1 LPLPTWL
8 DIVAGVTPIGGGSQ
22 MIHRRTSRLTVGA
35 VILTVFAAAS
45 HSGAADPK
53 IVEAAKKEGKLVA
66 YVSMLTENATALLAE
81 FKKKYPFIDTSLYRA
96 NTQKLLPKIQLE
108 ARTQQHQA
116 DVISAT
122 FTIWNELT
130 RGKLIMKYDSPER
143 FRFPAD
149 LKDADGYWNI
159 LYLGVQGMA
168 YNTKLVAPDI
178 APKNYEDL
186 LHPRWRPKQI
196 AMDYR
201 DSSWM
206 AVMLEIMG
214 EAEGIAFMKKL
225 AAKDLYMR
233 ENKNLLTQLLAA
245 GEFPVLANTYLETFA
260 KIQKAGAPIEWVA
273 GRNPIPASTHLLG
286 IYAHAR
292 HPNAAKLFVDFL
304 LSREGQSLTANVIGT
319 YPANPDVE
327 SELRKKT
334 AGYRLHPVNPKMMSR
349 FDEINKQYMEIFW
362 KN

>member
-1 LPLPTWL
+1 
-8 DIVAGVTPIGGGSQ
+8 
-22 MIHRRTSRLTVGA
+22 MIHRRALRLTVCA
-35 VILTVFAAAS
+35 VVLTVLAPAS
-45 HSGAADPK
+45 HSGAVDPK

-66 YVSMLTENATALLAE
+66 YTSMLTENATALLAE

-122 FTIWNELT
+122 FTIWNELG

-143 FRFPAD
+143 SRFPAD
-149 LKDADGYWNI
+149 LKDAEGYWTI
-159 LYLGVQGMA
+159 LHLGVQGMA

-178 APKNYEDL
+178 APKRYEDL
-186 LHPRWRPKQI
+186 LQPRWRPKQI

-214 EAEGIAFMKKL
+214 EAEGLAFMKKL

-260 KIQKAGAPIEWVA
+260 KIQKAGAPIEWVP

-286 IYAHAR
+286 IYAYAR

-334 AGYRLHPVNPKMMSR
+334 AGYRL
-349 FDEINKQYMEIFW
+349 
-362 KN
+362 

>member
-1 LPLPTWL
+1 
-8 DIVAGVTPIGGGSQ
+8 
-22 MIHRRTSRLTVGA
+22 MNHRHRKQLVVVLLSFALLCDRA
-35 VILTVFAAAS
+35 VD
-45 HSGAADPK
+45 GADPK
-53 IVEAAKKEGKLVA
+53 LVEAARKEGKLVA

-108 ARTQQHQA
+108 ARTSQHEA

-130 RGKLIMKYDSPER
+130 RGKLVMKYDSPER
-143 FRFPAD
+143 AKYPAS

-159 LYLGVQGMA
+159 LHLGVQGMA
-168 YNTKLVAPDI
+168 YNTKLVSPDS
-178 APKNYEDL
+178 APKKYEDL

-214 EAEGIAFMKKL
+214 EAEGLAFMKKL

-260 KIQKAGAPIEWVA
+260 KIQKAGAPIEWVP

-304 LSREGQSLTANVIGT
+304 LSPEGQSLTANVIGS
-319 YPANPDVE
+319 YPANPNVE
-327 SELRKKT
+327 SDLRKRT
-334 AGYRLHPVNPKMMSR
+334 AGYRLHPVNPKMMAR
-349 FDEINKQYMEIFW
+349 FDEVNKQYMEIFW
-362 KN
+362 KNP

>member
-1 LPLPTWL
+1 MNLLLRRLAVLAFLATPLLCT
-8 DIVAGVTPIGGGSQ
+8 
-22 MIHRRTSRLTVGA
+22 HTVD
-35 VILTVFAAAS
+35 
-45 HSGAADPK
+45 AADPK
-53 IVEAAKKEGKLVA
+53 LVEAARKEGQLVA

-108 ARTQQHQA
+108 ARTQQHEA

-130 RGKLIMKYDSPER
+130 RGKLVMRYDSPER
-143 FRFPAD
+143 AKYPET
-149 LKDADGYWNI
+149 LKDAGGYWNI
-159 LYLGVQGMA
+159 LHLGVQGMA
-168 YNTKLVAPDI
+168 YNTKLVSPDS
-178 APKNYEDL
+178 APKKYEDL

-214 EAEGIAFMKKL
+214 EAEGLAFMKKL

-260 KIQKAGAPIEWVA
+260 KIQKAGAPIEWVP

-304 LSREGQSLTANVIGT
+304 LSPEGQSLTANVIGS
-319 YPANPDVE
+319 YPANPNVE
-327 SELRKKT
+327 SDLRKKT
-334 AGYRLHPVNPKMMSR
+334 AGYRLHPVNPRMMAR
-349 FDEINKQYMEIFW
+349 FDEVNKQYMEIFW
-362 KN
+362 KNP

>member
-1 LPLPTWL
+1 MVHQTF
-8 DIVAGVTPIGGGSQ
+8 
-22 MIHRRTSRLTVGA
+22 RLTVCA
-35 VILTVFAAAS
+35 VILTVLAAAS
-45 HSGAADPK
+45 HSVAADPK
-53 IVEAAKKEGKLVA
+53 IVDAAKKEGKLVA

-81 FKKKYPFIDTSLYRA
+81 FKKKYPFIETSLYRA

-130 RGKLIMKYDSPER
+130 QGKLIMKYDSPER
-143 FRFPAD
+143 ARFPAG

-159 LYLGVQGMA
+159 LHLGVQGMA
-168 YNTKLVAPDI
+168 YNTKLVTRDI
-178 APKNYEDL
+178 APKRYEDL

-304 LSREGQSLTANVIGT
+304 LSREGQTLTANVIGS

-327 SELRKKT
+327 SELRRKT
-334 AGYRLHPVNPKMMSR
+334 AGYHLHPVNPKMMSR
-349 FDEINKQYMEIFW
+349 FDETNKQYMEIFW

>member
-1 LPLPTWL
+1 MLHQTL
-8 DIVAGVTPIGGGSQ
+8 
-22 MIHRRTSRLTVGA
+22 RLTVCA
-35 VILTVFAAAS
+35 VILSVLAAAS
-45 HSGAADPK
+45 PSGAADPK

-143 FRFPAD
+143 SRFPAD
-149 LKDADGYWNI
+149 LKDAEGYWNI

-168 YNTKLVAPDI
+168 YNTKMVPPDS
-178 APKNYEDL
+178 APKRYEDL

-362 KN
+362 KS

>member
-1 LPLPTWL
+1 
-8 DIVAGVTPIGGGSQ
+8 
-22 MIHRRTSRLTVGA
+22 MIHRRTLRLTVCA
-35 VILTVFAAAS
+35 VILAVLAAAS
-45 HSGAADPK
+45 PSGAADPK

-143 FRFPAD
+143 SRFPAD

-159 LYLGVQGMA
+159 LHLGVQGMA
-168 YNTKLVAPDI
+168 YNTKMVPPDI
-178 APKNYEDL
+178 APKSYEDL

-245 GEFPVLANTYLETFA
+245 GEFPVLANTYLETFS

-362 KN
+362 KS

>member
-1 LPLPTWL
+1 
-8 DIVAGVTPIGGGSQ
+8 
-22 MIHRRTSRLTVGA
+22 MHRTLRLTVCA
-35 VILTVFAAAS
+35 VILAVLAAAS
-45 HSGAADPK
+45 PSGAADPK

-143 FRFPAD
+143 SRFPAD

-159 LYLGVQGMA
+159 LHLGVQGMA
-168 YNTKLVAPDI
+168 YNTKMVPPDI
-178 APKNYEDL
+178 APKSYEDL

-206 AVMLEIMG
+206 AVILEIMG

-233 ENKNLLTQLLAA
+233 ENNNLLTQLLAA

>member
-1 LPLPTWL
+1 MNPWLRKLPVSAL
-8 DIVAGVTPIGGGSQ
+8 
-22 MIHRRTSRLTVGA
+22 LTFPLLCVGA
-35 VILTVFAAAS
+35 IY
-45 HSGAADPK
+45 GADSK
-53 IVEAAKKEGKLVA
+53 IIDAAKKEGKLVA

-81 FKKKYPFIDTSLYRA
+81 FKKQYPFIDTSLYRA
-96 NTQKLLPKIQLE
+96 NTQRLLPKIQLE
-108 ARTQQHQA
+108 ARTQQHEA

-130 RGKLIMKYDSPER
+130 RAKLILKYDSPER
-143 FRFPAD
+143 AKYPDA

-159 LYLGVQGMA
+159 LHLGVQGMA
-168 YNTKLVAPDI
+168 YNTKLVAPEA
-178 APKNYEDL
+178 APKKYEDL
-186 LHPRWRPKQI
+186 LHSRWRPKQI

-214 EAEGIAFMKKL
+214 EAEGLAFMKKL

-260 KIQKAGAPIEWVA
+260 KIQKAGAPIEWVP

-292 HPNAAKLFVDFL
+292 HPNTAKLFVDFL
-304 LSREGQSLTANVIGT
+304 LSRDGQSLTANVIGS
-319 YPANPDVE
+319 YPANPEVE
-327 SELRKKT
+327 SDLRKKT

-349 FDEINKQYMEIFW
+349 FDEVNKQYMEIFW

>member
-1 LPLPTWL
+1 MGSTSNLLLASTL
-8 DIVAGVTPIGGGSQ
+8 SVLLLIGA
-22 MIHRRTSRLTVGA
+22 MPA
-35 VILTVFAAAS
+35 K
-45 HSGAADPK
+45 AADPRL
-53 IVEAAKKEGKLVA
+53 VDAAKKEGKLVA

-108 ARTQQHQA
+108 ARTQQHEA

-143 FRFPAD
+143 AKYPD
-149 LKDADGYWNI
+149 TLKDAEGYWNI
-159 LYLGVQGMA
+159 LHLGVQGMA
-168 YNTKLVAPDI
+168 YNTKLVAPEL
-178 APKNYEDL
+178 APKRYEDL
-186 LHPRWRPKQI
+186 LHRRWRPKQI

-214 EAEGIAFMKKL
+214 DSEGLAFMKKL

-245 GEFPVLANTYLETFA
+245 GEFPLLANTYLETFV
-260 KIQKAGAPIEWVA
+260 KIHKAGAPIEWVP

-304 LSREGQSLTANVIGT
+304 LSQEGQSITANVIGS
-319 YPANPDVE
+319 YPANPNVE

-334 AGYRLHPVNPKMMSR
+334 AGYRLHPVNPKMMAR
-349 FDEINKQYMEIFW
+349 FDEVNKQYMEIFW

>member
-1 LPLPTWL
+1 MNHRHRKQL
-8 DIVAGVTPIGGGSQ
+8 VAVLLS
-22 MIHRRTSRLTVGA
+22 
-35 VILTVFAAAS
+35 FALLRDR
-45 HSGAADPK
+45 AADGADAK
-53 IVEAAKKEGKLVA
+53 LVEAAKKEGKLVA

-108 ARTQQHQA
+108 ARTSQHEA

-130 RGKLIMKYDSPER
+130 RGKLVMKYDSPER
-143 FRFPAD
+143 AKYPDA

-159 LYLGVQGMA
+159 LHLGVQGMA
-168 YNTKLVAPDI
+168 YNTKLVPPDL
-178 APKNYEDL
+178 APKKYEDL
-186 LHPRWRPKQI
+186 LQPRWRPKQI

-214 EAEGIAFMKKL
+214 ETEGLAFMKKL

-260 KIQKAGAPIEWVA
+260 KIQKAGAPIEWVP

-286 IYAHAR
+286 VYAHAR

-304 LSREGQSLTANVIGT
+304 LSPEGQSLTANVIGT
-319 YPANPDVE
+319 YPANPSVE

-334 AGYRLHPVNPKMMSR
+334 AGYRLHPVNPKMMAR
-349 FDEINKQYMEIFW
+349 FDEVNKQYMDIFW
-362 KN
+362 KNP

>member
-1 LPLPTWL
+1 
-8 DIVAGVTPIGGGSQ
+8 
-22 MIHRRTSRLTVGA
+22 MIHRRTLRLTVCA
-35 VILTVFAAAS
+35 VILAVLAAAS
-45 HSGAADPK
+45 PSGAADPK

-66 YVSMLTENATALLAE
+66 YVSMLTENARALLAE

-143 FRFPAD
+143 SRFPAD

-159 LYLGVQGMA
+159 LHLGVQGMA
-168 YNTKLVAPDI
+168 YNTKMVPPDI
-178 APKNYEDL
+178 APKSYEDL

-214 EAEGIAFMKKL
+214 EAEGISFMKKL

-362 KN
+362 KS

>member
-1 LPLPTWL
+1 
-8 DIVAGVTPIGGGSQ
+8 
-22 MIHRRTSRLTVGA
+22 
-35 VILTVFAAAS
+35 
-45 HSGAADPK
+45 
-53 IVEAAKKEGKLVA
+53 
-66 YVSMLTENATALLAE
+66 MLTENATALLAE

-143 FRFPAD
+143 AKFPAD
-149 LKDADGYWNI
+149 LKDAEGYWNI
-159 LYLGVQGMA
+159 VHLGVQGMA

-178 APKNYEDL
+178 APKSYEDL

-273 GRNPIPASTHLLG
+273 GQKSDSRFDPS
-286 IYAHAR
+286 AR
-292 HPNAAKLFVDFL
+292 HLRACAPSQCGQAFRRFFAIARRAKLDGKRDRHLPGQSRRRVGVEKKDRRL
-304 LSREGQSLTANVIGT
+304 SPPPGQSQDDVALRRDQQTVHGNILEKLSRENQGAGKSQGQICSRLVDAVSKSAIDSIMWVDSTQLAALT
-319 YPANPDVE
+319 
-327 SELRKKT
+327 
-334 AGYRLHPVNPKMMSR
+334 
-349 FDEINKQYMEIFW
+349 
-362 KN
+362 

>member
-1 LPLPTWL
+1 
-8 DIVAGVTPIGGGSQ
+8 
-22 MIHRRTSRLTVGA
+22 
-35 VILTVFAAAS
+35 
-45 HSGAADPK
+45 
-53 IVEAAKKEGKLVA
+53 
-66 YVSMLTENATALLAE
+66 
-81 FKKKYPFIDTSLYRA
+81 
-96 NTQKLLPKIQLE
+96 
-108 ARTQQHQA
+108 
-116 DVISAT
+116 

-143 FRFPAD
+143 AKYPDA

-159 LYLGVQGMA
+159 LHLGVQGMA
-168 YNTKLVAPDI
+168 YNTKLVSPDL
-178 APKNYEDL
+178 APKKYEDL
-186 LHPRWRPKQI
+186 LLPRWRPKQI

-214 EAEGIAFMKKL
+214 DAEGLAFMKKL

-260 KIQKAGAPIEWVA
+260 KIQKAGAPIEWVP

-286 IYAHAR
+286 VYAHAR

-304 LSREGQSLTANVIGT
+304 LSPEGQSLTANVIGS
-319 YPANPDVE
+319 YPANPSVE

-334 AGYRLHPVNPKMMSR
+334 AGYRLHPVNPKMMAR
-349 FDEINKQYMEIFW
+349 FDEVNKQYMEIFW
-362 KN
+362 KNP

>member
-1 LPLPTWL
+1 MDRSKLIPWY
-8 DIVAGVTPIGGGSQ
+8 AGFIIIALLGT
-22 MIHRRTSRLTVGA
+22 
-35 VILTVFAAAS
+35 AAAQT
-45 HSGAADPK
+45 ADPK
-53 IVEAAKKEGKLVA
+53 VIEGAKKEGKLVA
-66 YVSMLTENATALLAE
+66 YVSMLTENATSLLAA
-81 FKKKYPFIDTSLYRA
+81 FKKKYPFIDTALYRA

-108 ARTQQHQA
+108 ARTQQHEA
-116 DVISAT
+116 DIISAT

-130 RGKLIMKYDSPER
+130 RGKLIMRYDSPER
-143 FRFPAD
+143 VRYPEG
-149 LKDADGYWNI
+149 LKDPDGYWNI
-159 LYLGVQGMA
+159 LHLGIQGMA
-168 YNTKLVAPDI
+168 YNTKMVTPDI
-178 APKNYEDL
+178 APRSYEDL
-186 LHPRWRPKQI
+186 LHPRWKAKQI

-214 EAEGIAFMKKL
+214 EKEGLSFMRKL

-245 GEFPVLANTYLETFA
+245 GEFPILANTYLDTHVR
-260 KIQKAGAPIEWVA
+260 IQKAGAPIEWVA

-304 LSREGQSLTANVIGT
+304 LSKEGQSLATNVIGS
-319 YPANPDVE
+319 YPANPSVE

-334 AGYRLHPVNPKMMSR
+334 VGYSIHPVNPKMMSR
-349 FDEINKQYMEIFW
+349 FDEVNKQYMEIFW
-362 KN
+362 KNS

>member
-1 LPLPTWL
+1 
-8 DIVAGVTPIGGGSQ
+8 
-22 MIHRRTSRLTVGA
+22 MIHRRTLRLTVCA
-35 VILTVFAAAS
+35 VILTVLAAAS
-45 HSGAADPK
+45 PTGAADPK

-143 FRFPAD
+143 SRFPAD
-149 LKDADGYWNI
+149 LKDAEGYWNI
-159 LYLGVQGMA
+159 LHLGVQGMA
-168 YNTKLVAPDI
+168 YNTKMVAPDI
-178 APKNYEDL
+178 APKRYEDL

-327 SELRKKT
+327 SELRKKI

>member
-1 LPLPTWL
+1 
-8 DIVAGVTPIGGGSQ
+8 
-22 MIHRRTSRLTVGA
+22 MIHRTL
-35 VILTVFAAAS
+35 ILSFCAAILIVLAAAS
-45 HSGAADPK
+45 RGGAADPK
-53 IVEAAKKEGKLVA
+53 IVAAAKQEGKLVA

-81 FKKKYPFIDTSLYRA
+81 FKKKYPFIDTALYRA

-108 ARTQQHQA
+108 ARAQQHQA

-143 FRFPAD
+143 SKFPAD
-149 LKDADGYWNI
+149 LKDAEGYWNI

-168 YNTKLVAPDI
+168 YNTRMVAPDI
-178 APKNYEDL
+178 APKRYEDL
-186 LHPRWRPKQI
+186 LHPRWRPQQI

-206 AVMLEIMG
+206 AVILEIMG

-260 KIQKAGAPIEWVA
+260 KIQKAGAPIEWVP

-304 LSREGQSLTANVIGT
+304 LSREGQSLTANVIGS
-319 YPANPDVE
+319 YPANPEVE

>member
-1 LPLPTWL
+1 
-8 DIVAGVTPIGGGSQ
+8 
-22 MIHRRTSRLTVGA
+22 MIHRRTLRLTVCA
-35 VILTVFAAAS
+35 VILAVLAAAS
-45 HSGAADPK
+45 PSGAADPK

-143 FRFPAD
+143 SRFPAD

-159 LYLGVQGMA
+159 LHLGVQGMA
-168 YNTKLVAPDI
+168 YNTKMVPPDI
-178 APKNYEDL
+178 APKSYEDL

-304 LSREGQSLTANVIGT
+304 LSREGQSLTANAIGT

-362 KN
+362 KS

>member
-1 LPLPTWL
+1 MNLLTFK
-8 DIVAGVTPIGGGSQ
+8 
-22 MIHRRTSRLTVGA
+22 LTVYGI
-35 VILTVFAAAS
+35 VLTVLAAAWPACS
-45 HSGAADPK
+45 ADPK

-66 YVSMLTENATALLAE
+66 YVSMLTENAAALLAE
-81 FKKKYPFIDTSLYRA
+81 FRKKYPFIDTSLYRA

-108 ARTQQHQA
+108 ARTQQHEA

-143 FRFPAD
+143 AKFPAA
-149 LKDADGYWNI
+149 LKDADSYWNI
-159 LYLGVQGMA
+159 LHLGVQGMA
-168 YNTKLVAPDI
+168 YNTRMVAPEI
-178 APKNYEDL
+178 APKSYEDL

-196 AMDYR
+196 AMDFR

-214 EAEGIAFMKKL
+214 DAEGIAFMKKL

-245 GEFPVLANTYLETFA
+245 GEFPVLANTYLETFS
-260 KIQKAGAPIEWVA
+260 KIQKSGAPIEWVP

-304 LSREGQSLTANVIGT
+304 LSREGQSLTANVIGS
-319 YPANPDVE
+319 YPANPEVE

-349 FDEINKQYMEIFW
+349 F
-362 KN
+362 

>member
-1 LPLPTWL
+1 MLHQTL
-8 DIVAGVTPIGGGSQ
+8 
-22 MIHRRTSRLTVGA
+22 RRTVCA
-35 VILTVFAAAS
+35 VVLSVLAAAS
-45 HSGAADPK
+45 PSGAADPK

-108 ARTQQHQA
+108 ARAQQHQA

-143 FRFPAD
+143 SRFPAD

-159 LYLGVQGMA
+159 LHLGVQGMA
-168 YNTKLVAPDI
+168 YNTTLVPPDI
-178 APKNYEDL
+178 APKSYEDL

>member
-1 LPLPTWL
+1 MSPLLRQLLVFALLALPL
-8 DIVAGVTPIGGGSQ
+8 VYAGV
-22 MIHRRTSRLTVGA
+22 VA
-35 VILTVFAAAS
+35 
-45 HSGAADPK
+45 AADPR

-108 ARTQQHQA
+108 ARTQQHEA

-143 FRFPAD
+143 AKYPD
-149 LKDADGYWNI
+149 TLKDADGYWNI
-159 LYLGVQGMA
+159 LHLGVQGMA
-168 YNTKLVAPDI
+168 YNTKLVSPDI
-178 APKNYEDL
+178 APKKYEDL
-186 LHPRWRPKQI
+186 LQPRWRSKQI

-214 EAEGIAFMKKL
+214 ETEGLAFMKKL

-260 KIQKAGAPIEWVA
+260 KIQKAGAPIEWVP

-286 IYAHAR
+286 VYAHAR

-304 LSREGQSLTANVIGT
+304 LSPEGQSLTANVIGT
-319 YPANPDVE
+319 YPANPSVE

-334 AGYRLHPVNPKMMSR
+334 AGYRLHPVNPKMMAR
-349 FDEINKQYMEIFW
+349 FDEVNKQYMDIFW
-362 KN
+362 KNP

>member
-1 LPLPTWL
+1 MNLLL
-8 DIVAGVTPIGGGSQ
+8 RQLGVLAFLAFSVVCT
-22 MIHRRTSRLTVGA
+22 HRVD
-35 VILTVFAAAS
+35 
-45 HSGAADPK
+45 AADPK
-53 IVEAAKKEGKLVA
+53 LVEAAKKEAKLVA

-81 FKKKYPFIDTSLYRA
+81 FKKKYPFIETSLFRA
-96 NTQKLLPKIQLE
+96 NTQRLLPKIQLE
-108 ARTQQHQA
+108 ARTQQHEA

-130 RGKLIMKYDSPER
+130 RGKLVMKYDSPER
-143 FRFPAD
+143 AKYPET

-159 LYLGVQGMA
+159 LHLGVQGMA
-168 YNTKLVAPDI
+168 YNTKLVSPDS
-178 APKNYEDL
+178 APKKYEDL

-214 EAEGIAFMKKL
+214 EAEGLGFMKKL

-260 KIQKAGAPIEWVA
+260 KIQKAGAPIEWVP

-304 LSREGQSLTANVIGT
+304 LSPEGQSLTANVIGS
-319 YPANPDVE
+319 YPANPNVE
-327 SELRKKT
+327 SDLRKKT
-334 AGYRLHPVNPKMMSR
+334 AGYRLHPVNPKMMAR
-349 FDEINKQYMEIFW
+349 FDEVNKQYMEIFW
-362 KN
+362 KNP

>member
-1 LPLPTWL
+1 MLMNLL
-8 DIVAGVTPIGGGSQ
+8 L
-22 MIHRRTSRLTVGA
+22 RRLA
-35 VILTVFAAAS
+35 VLAFFAAPLLCTYMA
-45 HSGAADPK
+45 GAADPK
-53 IVEAAKKEGKLVA
+53 LVEAARKEGKLVA

-108 ARTQQHQA
+108 ARTQQHEA

-143 FRFPAD
+143 AKYPET

-159 LYLGVQGMA
+159 LHLGVQGMA

-178 APKNYEDL
+178 APKKYEDL

-214 EAEGIAFMKKL
+214 EGEGLAFMKKL

-260 KIQKAGAPIEWVA
+260 KIQKAGAPIEWMP

-304 LSREGQSLTANVIGT
+304 LAPEGQSLTANVIGS
-319 YPANPDVE
+319 YPANPNVE
-327 SELRKKT
+327 SDLRKKT
-334 AGYRLHPVNPKMMSR
+334 AGYRLHPVNPKMMAR
-349 FDEINKQYMEIFW
+349 FDEVNKQYMEIFW
-362 KN
+362 KNP